1 MDSRCDVSAGEDWSC
16 VYLVA
21 CAVHGLS
28 LIRVEHQLARAHAG
42 AGRQAL
48 IDWKTKQN
56 KKQAVAVV

>member
-1 MDSRCDVSAGEDWSC
+1 MCDASVGESELC
-16 VYLVA
+16 AYLVA
-21 CAVHGLS
+21 RAVHGLG